1 MEDESTFPALL
12 MCPKAYALHM
22 AMRDIWD
29 LPGEEVFQHSG
40 SDWFLILLDQLSPTM
55 RDQIIFI
62 FWRAWHL
69 RTDLIFG
76 KGTES
81 VTNSANFVDNY
92 WSTFGAC
99 HSMPLED
106 SKNKRKNPMSGLK
119 CDPNTLEVQMGWK
132 PQPSGYIK
140 INVDA
145 SFVERISAA
154 SLGVVARDFVGKS
167 LDLFMGLHWE
177 V

>member
-1 MEDESTFPALL
+1 
-12 MCPKAYALHM
+12 
-22 AMRDIWD
+22 MRN
-29 LPGEEVFQHSG
+29 
-40 SDWFLILLDQLSPTM
+40 
-55 RDQIIFI
+55 
-62 FWRAWHL
+62 
-69 RTDLIFG
+69 DLIFG

-119 CDPNTLEVQMGWK
+119 SDPNTLEVQMGWK
-132 PQPSGYIK
+132 PPPSGYIK

-145 SFVERISAA
+145 SFVESIIAA
-154 SLGVVARDFVGKS
+154 SVGVVARDFARKVMVSSWDYIGRCNS
-167 LDLFMGLHWE
+167 MEEAELRACIACLYITI
-177 V
+177 